1 MGYVLLRLAAPLQ
14 SWGVGSKHV
23 WRKTADQPSK
33 SGVVG
38 LVAAAL
44 GRRRTDPVDDLARF
58 GFAVRIDQP
67 GLYERDYQTAKRR
80 VFDPGSQRWV
90 PSKRDKDAW
99 VVERF
104 YLADAIFVAGL
115 EMPDDRVAEVEDALL
130 HPAFPLYLGRRS
142 CPPSQKVLLEA
153 GEGDM
158 VGRLREV
165 PWQATRGQ
173 LLRSKGGDA
182 RVEVPVLL
190 DEELSQGEAV
200 SVETVDD
207 VPVSFSQAARLY
219 SARRVVRELWRVT
232 NPHYDGPGADHDPMA
247 LLGEG

>member
-1 MGYVLLRLAAPLQ
+1 M
-14 SWGVGSKHV
+14 H
-23 WRKTADQPSK
+23 
-33 SGVVG
+33 GVVG
-38 LVAAAL
+38 GVGQRYEVAH
-44 GRRRTDPVDDLARF
+44 
-58 GFAVRIDQP
+58 
-67 GLYERDYQTAKRR
+67 
-80 VFDPGSQRWV
+80 
-90 PSKRDKDAW
+90 
-99 VVERF
+99 
-104 YLADAIFVAGL
+104 
-115 EMPDDRVAEVEDALL
+115 
-130 HPAFPLYLGRRS
+130 HPA
-142 CPPSQKVLLEA
+142 
-153 GEGDM
+153 
-158 VGRLREV
+158 RLVQGPV